1 MPRRMGSSVSL
12 RTVSRSRSRDHDRS
26 YPLHRSG
33 RAELPH
39 PAPALGEDAQAHE
52 RIGITDIRQRKPA
65 TEETPHA
72 APRQVVALAAMAQGR
87 VPQETHGRAKGH
99 QCRPIHGHSVITKVA
114 QEDRA
119 QIGPLLPNGR
129 VHASPQF
136 LFQGPQ
142 LSLPPLAHRLS
153 QYREVPLPCSTAAMR
168 KTQEVEGLRFAVSP
182 VSPIWLRK
190 ATKFDDSRL
199 VGMQLEAEPRESLAQ
214 FCQKLLCFM
223 AMLKARNEVIGK
235 TNEDYVSVRLPLSP
249 SLDPEVEN
257 IVEIDVRQQRA
268 DAATLNGS
276 YLTLHSLALFQHARL
291 QPFLDFN
298 PTHRPGYVR
307 SSLESKGDVL
317 KRRLEGLA
325 GVLPP
330 LAIDACCS
338 LLLSGQVGCPQSFHV
353 VNVVQE
359 RSEPLLLSRSCCLTC

>member
-1 MPRRMGSSVSL
+1 MRKGETP
-12 RTVSRSRSRDHDRS
+12 SRSRDHDRS

-39 PAPALGEDAQAHE
+39 PVPALGEDAQAHE
-52 RIGITDIRQRKPA
+52 RIGMTDIRHRKPSP
-65 TEETPHA
+65 EETPHA

-223 AMLKARNEVIGK
+223 AMLKARN
-235 TNEDYVSVRLPLSP
+235 D
-249 SLDPEVEN
+249 
-257 IVEIDVRQQRA
+257 
-268 DAATLNGS
+268 
-276 YLTLHSLALFQHARL
+276 SLALDFLPLWPHPAR
-291 QPFLDFN
+291 Q
-298 PTHRPGYVR
+298 G
-307 SSLESKGDVL
+307 GM
-317 KRRLEGLA
+317 
-325 GVLPP
+325 
-330 LAIDACCS
+330 CW
-338 LLLSGQVGCPQSFHV
+338 V
-353 VNVVQE
+353 V
-359 RSEPLLLSRSCCLTC
+359 SHGGSRA